1 MKIDSIKKEIK
12 IFNPNGICTL
22 LIACIIVIT
31 YFYFLQFSSSS
42 LADRD
47 GYFHIK
53 FSQLMYDHGIIY
65 KLPWMQYTIFKDY
78 FRDHHFL
85 QHVLYIPFTFCDL
98 IKGAKWA
105 ALFFASL
112 AGISFYFCLR
122 LCNVRYCLF
131 WTFAFL
137 ASSSAFLYRIS
148 MLRVQSISLALMLL
162 SIFLIIKKRY
172 KSLSICAF
180 LFVWLYDAFP
190 LLIVITLIF
199 FLCELFIEKRADYR
213 LLIYLFSGIL
223 GGIVIN
229 PFFPE
234 NITSY
239 LFNLIRIS
247 SDDTSIRI
255 GQEWYPYATL
265 SLLKDAG
272 FVFIVFFG
280 VIGLLLGGYKK
291 RSHILTSMFFVSC
304 FFMFLL
310 FKSRRY
316 IEYWPPFAMIFCA
329 FGISE
334 LVNNNEGRFILKKSI
349 NKRIFLFLVV
359 SITGYFIISNFI
371 IASKQ
376 MKEDPSKDFYK
387 GAALWLKE
395 RTEPETIVFN
405 TDWDDFPYLFFYNT
419 HNYYIVGLDPN
430 YMYKYNS
437 SLYRT
442 WQAITKGKVENP
454 HKIIVEKFNSYYVL
468 TDNKHED
475 FIKQANND
483 PYMKVVYKD
492 KFCRVYMINNK

>member
-213 LLIYLFSGIL
+213 LLIYLF
-223 GGIVIN
+223 
-229 PFFPE
+229 
-234 NITSY
+234 
-239 LFNLIRIS
+239 NLIRIS

-304 FFMFLL
+304 FFMVLL

-395 RTEPETIVFN
+395 RTEPETIAFN
-405 TDWDDFPYLFFYNT
+405 TDWDDFP
-419 HNYYIVGLDPN
+419 
-430 YMYKYNS
+430 
-437 SLYRT
+437 
-442 WQAITKGKVENP
+442 
-454 HKIIVEKFNSYYVL
+454 
-468 TDNKHED
+468 
-475 FIKQANND
+475 
-483 PYMKVVYKD
+483 
-492 KFCRVYMINNK
+492 C

>member
-291 RSHILTSMFFVSC
+291 RSHILLRC
-304 FFMFLL
+304 
-310 FKSRRY
+310 
-316 IEYWPPFAMIFCA
+316 
-329 FGISE
+329 
-334 LVNNNEGRFILKKSI
+334 
-349 NKRIFLFLVV
+349 
-359 SITGYFIISNFI
+359 
-371 IASKQ
+371 
-376 MKEDPSKDFYK
+376 
-387 GAALWLKE
+387 
-395 RTEPETIVFN
+395 
-405 TDWDDFPYLFFYNT
+405 
-419 HNYYIVGLDPN
+419 
-430 YMYKYNS
+430 
-437 SLYRT
+437 SLYPASS
-442 WQAITKGKVENP
+442 W
-454 HKIIVEKFNSYYVL
+454 SYCL
-468 TDNKHED
+468 NQEG
-475 FIKQANND
+475 I
-483 PYMKVVYKD
+483 
-492 KFCRVYMINNK
+492 